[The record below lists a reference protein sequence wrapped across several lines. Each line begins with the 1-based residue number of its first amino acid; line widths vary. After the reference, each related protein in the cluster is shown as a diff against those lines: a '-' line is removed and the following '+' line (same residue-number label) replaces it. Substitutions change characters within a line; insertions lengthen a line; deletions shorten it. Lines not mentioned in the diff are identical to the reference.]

1 MQFGY
6 ELDTNNVTEIAKTLN
21 KLLVDVKGLPEANMI
36 ENLAV
41 RTNAANY
48 TTKNI
53 GHYGLGFKDYTHFT
67 SPIRRYPDVMV
78 HRLLY
83 LYLEEKTLPK
93 KKS

>member
-41 RTNAANY
+41 RTMQ
-48 TTKNI
+48 KLI
-53 GHYGLGFKDYTHFT
+53 ILLKILD
-67 SPIRRYPDVMV
+67 IMV
-78 HRLLY
+78 
-83 LYLEEKTLPK
+83 
-93 KKS
+93 

>member
-41 RTNAANY
+41 RTMQ
-48 TTKNI
+48 KLI
-53 GHYGLGFKDYTHFT
+53 
-67 SPIRRYPDVMV
+67 I
-78 HRLLY
+78 LLKI
-83 LYLEEKTLPK
+83 LVVLARKI
-93 KKS
+93 

>member
-41 RTNAANY
+41 HNA
-48 TTKNI
+48 
-53 GHYGLGFKDYTHFT
+53 
-67 SPIRRYPDVMV
+67 
-78 HRLLY
+78 
-83 LYLEEKTLPK
+83 
-93 KKS
+93 KS